1 MVTDAPSSRPTSA
14 LAALV
19 RPTLESW
26 AERLERLLGGRA
38 SVQRRLGRAGSS
50 MSVEAFRFS
59 QVVWGL
65 TGFGVALAIGVLGP
79 AREPGRAIPWLV
91 VSAGAGVMAV
101 LARDSALTRQVRL
114 REDLILAEFPVVA
127 DLMALAVAAGEG
139 PAAAIDRVVGS
150 CRGALPDELGVVL
163 AQSRTG
169 IPLTASL
176 DEMAQRSG
184 LAIVSRFAEGLAVA
198 IERGT
203 PLVDVLAAQAADVR
217 EAAKRALIETGARKE
232 LAMMVPVVFLIMPVT
247 PALRVLPRSR
257 RTEPPR
263 TMRRGGGHARRTDE
277 DHEHDDKV
285 ATLVCRPAATPRRT
299 RRHPGLGHDHGDDNR
314 DRLGDLGGVPG
325 ASYVVPEQHAQR
337 LHVTVAP
344 VEDSTVAP
352 KDRRRVRSEDGSAI
366 ADFALV
372 SVVLVPLFFG
382 ILQLALIWHVG
393 RP

>member
-1 MVTDAPSSRPTSA
+1 MND
-14 LAALV
+14 
-19 RPTLESW
+19 
-26 AERLERLLGGRA
+26 LERLLGGRA

-101 LARDSALTRQVRL
+101 LARDSALTRQVRR
-114 REDLILAEFPVVA
+114 REVLILAEFPVVA

-139 PAAAIDRVVGS
+139 PAAAIDRVVRS

-217 EAAKRALIETGARKE
+217 EAAKRALIESGARKE
-232 LAMMVPVVFLIMPVT
+232 IAMMVPVVFLIMPVT
-247 PALRVLPRSR
+247 LLFAFF
-257 RTEPPR
+257 
-263 TMRRGGGHARRTDE
+263 
-277 DHEHDDKV
+277 
-285 ATLVCRPAATPRRT
+285 
-299 RRHPGLGHDHGDDNR
+299 PG
-314 DRLGDLGGVPG
+314 
-325 ASYVVPEQHAQR
+325 VVG
-337 LHVTVAP
+337 LNLLAP
-344 VEDSTVAP
+344 
-352 KDRRRVRSEDGSAI
+352 
-366 ADFALV
+366 
-372 SVVLVPLFFG
+372 
-382 ILQLALIWHVG
+382 
-393 RP
+393 

>member
-1 MVTDAPSSRPTSA
+1 MTPVIVGGLLGGLAGLGVVMVAARLLVARRPTLESRVVPYIRDVPTVPVSWSPNAPSSRPTSA

-247 PALRVLPRSR
+247 LLFAFF
-257 RTEPPR
+257 
-263 TMRRGGGHARRTDE
+263 
-277 DHEHDDKV
+277 
-285 ATLVCRPAATPRRT
+285 
-299 RRHPGLGHDHGDDNR
+299 PG
-314 DRLGDLGGVPG
+314 
-325 ASYVVPEQHAQR
+325 VVG
-337 LHVTVAP
+337 LNLLAP
-344 VEDSTVAP
+344 
-352 KDRRRVRSEDGSAI
+352 
-366 ADFALV
+366 
-372 SVVLVPLFFG
+372 
-382 ILQLALIWHVG
+382 
-393 RP
+393 